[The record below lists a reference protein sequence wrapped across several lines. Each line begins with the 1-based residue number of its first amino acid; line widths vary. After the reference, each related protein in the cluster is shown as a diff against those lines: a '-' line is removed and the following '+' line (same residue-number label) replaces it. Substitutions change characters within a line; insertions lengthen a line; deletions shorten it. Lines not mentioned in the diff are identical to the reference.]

1 MDIDLSFIK
10 SDYFI
15 SSLNEYLDSLFKSK
29 KKILGVILFGSL
41 ATQKAE
47 HSPDKVSDIDLLVVF
62 ENNQLPSDHRARTQ
76 LKLDLMGFALS
87 GIDSIWMSK
96 SEFNGSLENKSDLIL
111 SILDEGI
118 ILYDQDNYL
127 RDSKTKLF
135 KELEE
140 KGVKKR
146 KGYWIWP
153 QERLD
158 EEIKW

>member
-10 SDYFI
+10 NDYFTLTL
-15 SSLNEYLDSLFKSK
+15 SEYLESLFKSK
-29 KKILGVILFGSL
+29 KKVLGVILFGSL

-47 HSPDKVSDIDLLVVF
+47 LTPDKVSDIDLLIVF
-62 ENNQLPSDHRARTQ
+62 ENKQLPSDQIARTQ
-76 LKLDLMGFALS
+76 LKLKLMGFALS
-87 GIDSIWMSK
+87 GVDSIWMNK
-96 SEFNGSLENKSDLIL
+96 SEFEGSVENKSDLIL
-111 SILDEGI
+111 SVLDEGI

-127 RDSKTKLF
+127 HNSKTKLF

-140 KGVKKR
+140 KGVKK
-146 KGYWIWP
+146 KKLYWIWP